1 MSDPT
6 QPERGD
12 EETVAGTIDDAVYG
26 DRRDAVDGTVTDAL
40 PGDREDEPVDVDLD
54 ADSLD
59 SAAADEQ
66 AAREGTKGMPDGEV

>member
-12 EETVAGTIDDAVYG
+12 EETVGGTMDEAVYG
-26 DRRDAVDGTVTDAL
+26 DRRNVVEGAVTDAL
-40 PGDREDEPVDVDLD
+40 PGDREDEPVDEDLD
-54 ADSLD
+54 GDALD

-66 AAREGTKGMPDGEV
+66 AAREGTKGMPDGEI